1 MANSISLKTIEKFQK
16 KYESDNHVKVAR
28 NAMIRTDLSDLT
40 MNWDRYRSINH
51 SFSNIVKGEMP
62 VTNQKSS
69 GRCWG
74 FAGLNLFRFYIGRKH
89 NLKNFEFSQSYFMFW
104 DKLEKANYFL
114 ECIIDSAAEDWNSRM
129 VMHLL
134 SNPIEDGG
142 QWDMWVS
149 LIDKY
154 GVIPQ
159 SEMSESFSTSQSS
172 SMNRMIARKLRENA
186 KDLRKNISK
195 GVSGDD
201 LESIKTEMLEQI
213 YKMLTIHIG
222 TPPTSFNW
230 QTYDK
235 KKNFISFENLT
246 PKSFFDNHVGLN
258 LDEYVCLINCPME
271 DKEYRKV
278 YTVEALGNVVEGNS
292 VRYLNVTSEEM
303 KVASASSIK
312 ENHPVWFGCDVGKHF
327 DRKLGVMDM
336 DLFDFNTFY
345 QSNFSMNKADRLQYG
360 ESQMTHAMLF
370 TGVDLDANDKPIKW
384 RVENSWGNKVGDK
397 GYHIMSDQW
406 FDEYNYEVVVH
417 KDFLTDDLYNLY
429 KNEEA
434 IPLKPWDPM
443 GSLAR

>member
-16 KYESDNHVKVAR
+16 KYESDNHVKVTR
-28 NAMIRTDLSDLT
+28 NAMIRTDLNDLT
-40 MNWDRYRSINH
+40 MNWDRYRSIDH
-51 SFSNIVKGEMP
+51 SFSNIVKGEMT

-114 ECIIDSAAEDWNSRM
+114 ESIIDSAAEDWNSRI

-159 SEMSESFSTSQSS
+159 SEMSESFSSS
-172 SMNRMIARKLRENA
+172 HSSTMNQMIARKLRENA
-186 KDLRKNISK
+186 KDLRQNISK

-201 LESIKTEMLEQI
+201 LETIKTDMLEQI
-213 YKMLTIHIG
+213 YKMLTMHIG
-222 TPPTSFNW
+222 IPPTSFNW

-246 PKSFFDNHVGLN
+246 PKSFFDDHVGLN

-303 KVASASSIK
+303 KAASVSSIK
-312 ENHPVWFGCDVGKHF
+312 DDHPVWFGCDVGKHF

-336 DLFDFNTFY
+336 DLFDFNSFY
-345 QSNFSMNKADRLQYG
+345 QSSFSMNKADRLQYG

-417 KDFLTDDLYNLY
+417 KDYLSDDLYNLY

-443 GSLAR
+443 GSLAK

>member
-1 MANSISLKTIEKFQK
+1 MANSISLKTIDKFQK
-16 KYESDNHVKVAR
+16 KYESDHHVKVAR

-40 MNWDRYRSINH
+40 INWDRYRSINH
-51 SFSNIVKGEMP
+51 SFSNIVKGEMT

-159 SEMSESFSTSQSS
+159 SEMSESFSSSQSS
-172 SMNRMIARKLRENA
+172 TMNRMIARKLRENA
-186 KDLRKNISK
+186 KDLRLNISK

-201 LESIKTEMLEQI
+201 LESIKTDMLEQI
-213 YKMLTIHIG
+213 YKMLTMHIG
-222 TPPTSFNW
+222 IPPTSFNW

-246 PKSFFDNHVGLN
+246 PKSFFDDHVGLN

-303 KVASASSIK
+303 KAASVSSIK
-312 ENHPVWFGCDVGKHF
+312 DDHPVWFGCDVGKHF

-336 DLFDFNTFY
+336 DLFDFNSFY
-345 QSNFSMNKADRLQYG
+345 QSSFSMNKADRLQYG

-417 KDFLTDDLYNLY
+417 KDYLSDDLYNLY

-434 IPLKPWDPM
+434 ISLKPWDPM
-443 GSLAR
+443 GSLAK

>member
-16 KYESDNHVKVAR
+16 KYESDNHVKVTR
-28 NAMIRTDLSDLT
+28 NAMIRTDLNDLT
-40 MNWDRYRSINH
+40 MNWDRYRSIDH
-51 SFSNIVKGEMP
+51 SFSNIVKGEMT

-114 ECIIDSAAEDWNSRM
+114 ESIIDSAAEDWNSRI

-159 SEMSESFSTSQSS
+159 SEMSESFSSS
-172 SMNRMIARKLRENA
+172 HSSTMNRMIARKLRENA
-186 KDLRKNISK
+186 KDLRLNISK
-195 GVSGDD
+195 GISGDD
-201 LESIKTEMLEQI
+201 LESIKTDMLEQI
-213 YKMLTIHIG
+213 YKMLTMHIG

-258 LDEYVCLINCPME
+258 LNEYVCLINCPME

-303 KVASASSIK
+303 KAASASSIK
-312 ENHPVWFGCDVGKHF
+312 DDHPVWFGCDVGKHF

-336 DLFDFNTFY
+336 DLFDFNSFY

-370 TGVDLDANDKPIKW
+370 TGVDLDANDKPVKW

-417 KDFLTDDLYNLY
+417 KDYLSDDLYSLY

-443 GSLAR
+443 GSLAK

>member
-1 MANSISLKTIEKFQK
+1 MANSISLKTIDKFQK
-16 KYESDNHVKVAR
+16 KYESDNHVKVTR

-74 FAGLNLFRFYIGRKH
+74 FAGLNLFRFYIGRKY

-114 ECIIDSAAEDWNSRM
+114 ECIIDSAGEDWNSRM

-336 DLFDFNTFY
+336 DLFDYNTFY

-417 KDFLTDDLYNLY
+417 KDYLPDDLYNLY

>member
-1 MANSISLKTIEKFQK
+1 MSKSISLKTINKFQK
-16 KYESDNHVKVAR
+16 KYQSDNHVKVVR
-28 NAMIRTDLSDLT
+28 NAMIRTDLSDLI
-40 MNWDRYRSINH
+40 MNWDHYRSINH
-51 SFSNIVKGEMP
+51 SFSNVVEGEMP

-114 ECIIDSAAEDWNSRM
+114 ECIIDSASEDWNSRI

-159 SEMSESFSTSQSS
+159 SEMSESFSSSQSS
-172 SMNRMIARKLRENA
+172 AMNRMIARKLRENA
-186 KDLRKNISK
+186 KDLRQNISK
-195 GVSGDD
+195 GISGDD
-201 LESIKTEMLEQI
+201 LESIKTDMLEEI
-213 YKMLTIHIG
+213 YKMLAMHIG

-230 QTYDK
+230 QTHDK
-235 KKNFISFENLT
+235 KKKFISFENLT

-278 YTVEALGNVVEGNS
+278 YTVEALGNVIEGNA

-303 KVASASSIK
+303 KTASASSIK
-312 ENHPVWFGCDVGKHF
+312 DNHPVWFGCDVGKHF
-327 DRKLGVMDM
+327 DRKIGVMDI
-336 DLFDFNTFY
+336 DLFDFNSFY
-345 QSNFSMNKADRLQYG
+345 QSKFSMDKADRLQYG

-370 TGVDLDANDKPIKW
+370 TGVDLDADDKPIKW
-384 RVENSWGNKVGDK
+384 RVENSWGDKVGKK
-397 GYHIMSDQW
+397 GYHIMSDEW

-417 KDFLTDDLYNLY
+417 KDYLPEDLYNLY
-429 KNEEA
+429 KNEKA

-443 GSLAR
+443 GSLAK

>member
-1 MANSISLKTIEKFQK
+1 MANSISLKTIEKFKK
-16 KYESDNHVKVAR
+16 KYESDNHVKVTR

-114 ECIIDSAAEDWNSRM
+114 ECIIDSATEDWNSRM

-303 KVASASSIK
+303 KAASASSIK

-345 QSNFSMNKADRLQYG
+345 QSTFSMNKADRLQYG

-417 KDFLTDDLYNLY
+417 KDYLPDDLYNLY

>member
-16 KYESDNHVKVAR
+16 KYESDNHVKVVR
-28 NAMIRTDLSDLT
+28 NAMIRTDLNDLT

-51 SFSNIVKGEMP
+51 SFSNVVKGEMP

-114 ECIIDSAAEDWNSRM
+114 ECIIDSASEDWNSRM

-159 SEMSESFSTSQSS
+159 SEMSESFSSSQSAT
-172 SMNRMIARKLRENA
+172 MNRMIARKLRENA
-186 KDLRKNISK
+186 KDLRQNIGK
-195 GVSGDD
+195 GVSTED
-201 LESIKTEMLEQI
+201 LESIKTDMLEEI
-213 YKMLTIHIG
+213 YKMLTMHIG

-230 QTYDK
+230 QTHDK
-235 KKNFISFENLT
+235 KKKFISFENLT

-258 LDEYVCLINCPME
+258 LDEYVCLINCPMG

-303 KVASASSIK
+303 KTASANSIK
-312 ENHPVWFGCDVGKHF
+312 DDHPVWFGCDVGKHF
-327 DRKLGVMDM
+327 DRKIGVMDI
-336 DLFDFNTFY
+336 DLFDFNSFY
-345 QSNFSMNKADRLQYG
+345 QSEFAMNKADRLQYG

-370 TGVDLDANDKPIKW
+370 TGVDLDADDKPIKW
-384 RVENSWGNKVGDK
+384 RVENSWGDKNGDK
-397 GYHIMSDQW
+397 GYYLMSDSW

-417 KDFLTDDLYNLY
+417 KDYLSDDLYNLY

-443 GSLAR
+443 GSLAK

>member
-1 MANSISLKTIEKFQK
+1 MANSISLKTIDKFQK
-16 KYESDNHVKVAR
+16 KYESDNHVKVTR
-28 NAMIRTDLSDLT
+28 NSMIRTDLSDLT

-74 FAGLNLFRFYIGRKH
+74 FAGLNLFRFYIGRKY

-186 KDLRKNISK
+186 KDL
-195 GVSGDD
+195 
-201 LESIKTEMLEQI
+201 
-213 YKMLTIHIG
+213 
-222 TPPTSFNW
+222 
-230 QTYDK
+230 
-235 KKNFISFENLT
+235 
-246 PKSFFDNHVGLN
+246 HV
-258 LDEYVCLINCPME
+258 
-271 DKEYRKV
+271 
-278 YTVEALGNVVEGNS
+278 
-292 VRYLNVTSEEM
+292 
-303 KVASASSIK
+303 
-312 ENHPVWFGCDVGKHF
+312 
-327 DRKLGVMDM
+327 
-336 DLFDFNTFY
+336 
-345 QSNFSMNKADRLQYG
+345 
-360 ESQMTHAMLF
+360 
-370 TGVDLDANDKPIKW
+370 
-384 RVENSWGNKVGDK
+384 
-397 GYHIMSDQW
+397 
-406 FDEYNYEVVVH
+406 
-417 KDFLTDDLYNLY
+417 
-429 KNEEA
+429 
-434 IPLKPWDPM
+434 
-443 GSLAR
+443 

>member
-16 KYESDNHVKVAR
+16 KYESDNHVKVTR

-114 ECIIDSAAEDWNSRM
+114 ECIIDSATEDWNSRM

-303 KVASASSIK
+303 KAASASSIK

>member
-1 MANSISLKTIEKFQK
+1 MANSISLKTIDKFQK
-16 KYESDNHVKVAR
+16 KYESDNHVKVTR
-28 NAMIRTDLSDLT
+28 NSMIRTDLSDLT

-62 VTNQKSS
+62 VTIQKSS

-74 FAGLNLFRFYIGRKH
+74 FAGLNLFRFYIGRKY

-336 DLFDFNTFY
+336 DLFDYNTFY

-370 TGVDLDANDKPIKW
+370 TGVDLDANDKPTKW

-417 KDFLTDDLYNLY
+417 KDYLPDDLYSLY

>member
-16 KYESDNHVKVAR
+16 KHESDHHVKVVR

-51 SFSNIVKGEMP
+51 SFSNVVKGEMT

-159 SEMSESFSTSQSS
+159 SEMSESFSSSQSS
-172 SMNRMIARKLRENA
+172 TMNRMIARKLRENA
-186 KDLRKNISK
+186 KDLRQNISK

-201 LESIKTEMLEQI
+201 LETIKTDMLEQI
-213 YKMLTIHIG
+213 YKMLTMHIG
-222 TPPTSFNW
+222 IPPTSFNW

-258 LDEYVCLINCPME
+258 LDEYVCLIFHRTI
-271 DKEYRKV
+271 DKTYI
-278 YTVEALGNVVEGNS
+278 L
-292 VRYLNVTSEEM
+292 
-303 KVASASSIK
+303 IK
-312 ENHPVWFGCDVGKHF
+312 
-327 DRKLGVMDM
+327 
-336 DLFDFNTFY
+336 
-345 QSNFSMNKADRLQYG
+345 
-360 ESQMTHAMLF
+360 
-370 TGVDLDANDKPIKW
+370 I
-384 RVENSWGNKVGDK
+384 
-397 GYHIMSDQW
+397 
-406 FDEYNYEVVVH
+406 
-417 KDFLTDDLYNLY
+417 
-429 KNEEA
+429 
-434 IPLKPWDPM
+434 
-443 GSLAR
+443 

>member
-1 MANSISLKTIEKFQK
+1 MSKSISLKTIERFQK
-16 KYESDNHVKVAR
+16 KYQSDNHVKVVR
-28 NAMIRTDLSDLT
+28 NAMIRTDLSDLI
-40 MNWDRYRSINH
+40 MNWDHYRSINH
-51 SFSNIVKGEMP
+51 SFSNVVEGEMP

-114 ECIIDSAAEDWNSRM
+114 ECIIDSASEDWNSRI

-159 SEMSESFSTSQSS
+159 SEMSESFSSSQSS
-172 SMNRMIARKLRENA
+172 AMNRMIARKLRENA

-195 GVSGDD
+195 GISGDD
-201 LESIKTEMLEQI
+201 LESIKTDMLEEI
-213 YKMLTIHIG
+213 YKMLAMHIG

-230 QTYDK
+230 QTHDK
-235 KKNFISFENLT
+235 KKKFISFENLT
-246 PKSFFDNHVGLN
+246 PKSFFDDHVGLN
-258 LDEYVCLINCPME
+258 LDEYVSLINCPME

-278 YTVEALGNVVEGNS
+278 YTVEALGNVIEGNA

-303 KVASASSIK
+303 KAASASSIK
-312 ENHPVWFGCDVGKHF
+312 DNHPVWFGCDVGKHF
-327 DRKLGVMDM
+327 DRKIGVMDI
-336 DLFDFNTFY
+336 DLFDFNSFY
-345 QSNFSMNKADRLQYG
+345 QSQFSMDKAERLQYG

-370 TGVDLDANDKPIKW
+370 TGVDLDADDKPIKW
-384 RVENSWGNKVGDK
+384 RVENSWGDKVGEK

-417 KDFLTDDLYNLY
+417 KDYLPDDLYNLY

-443 GSLAR
+443 GSLAK